1 MIYMNISDAYDIA
14 EAVKQLISA
23 NIEAHES
30 DEISDLNDKID
41 NLECEI
47 LTLQDVAND
56 RQDRIEYLE
65 SILKE
70 NKIDFD
76 E

>member
-47 LTLQDVAND
+47 ITLQDVAND

-70 NKIDFD
+70 NFIDFD
-76 E
+76 N